1 MAKKKKTRKKA
12 RTANRLDYTK
22 GGRVSYQRGKGV
34 KNPKDDGRLIDGT
47 ITPVEPLPQAVP
59 PQQRG
64 RQTLEIQEE
73 ARRKAGVAAPQ
84 QRDRRKPS
92 TQNTAA
98 PVVTTQAP
106 MDADVDAQEAIS
118 DDVTSAAPG
127 TGGTSSQPEPTELQK
142 AQQAAR
148 EGAQAIIDDA
158 GKSATPQVVPTKLS
172 EDEKAEGMIAA
183 GTGQM
188 TTPAPTITPEQAS
201 LEGIA
206 PEQITQVD
214 AGQVSAPDTVTAELA
229 ATTTVTPEVSIEAAE
244 GVVSDQ
250 ALAQAAGVERVAPIE
265 GADVAIEEGAL
276 AERVIGAISNDAK
289 AQAAQIAG
297 SNLGKVTRAK
307 KQLRRAGISESVINE
322 LGNDPEALEAALM
335 DIPEEERGVIEG
347 LPEEAL
353 VSNQLDSL
361 LKGIEDGEIPA
372 WARPAVASV
381 ENMLASRGL
390 SASTV
395 GRDALFNAIIQS
407 AIPLAQS
414 NAQAIQA
421 SVVQERSLEAQK
433 AIKNAEFQQQTALTN
448 ANNVFRLDLAQFSAD
463 QQTALSN
470 SKFLQTISLTE
481 AQFDQQATV
490 QNAVLMSQA
499 NLAEADLNQRAQI
512 QNAQAFLQ
520 MDMTN
525 LNNKQQAIVLE
536 SQQEQQ
542 RILSNQAAEN
552 AAAQFNARSINQT
565 NQFMASLKAETER
578 FNVEQM
584 NVANQ
589 FNAAAINAAE
599 ARRVNNEVE
608 IEKIN
613 TQLVQQAKEFNA
625 QAQFQKDQFN
635 AKNALLVEQSNA
647 EWRRQINLAD
657 TAAINEANRINVQQ
671 QFKLTSQAQAFLWQE
686 LRDQADFDFRK
697 TENDNNRTSQL
708 IGTLVAA
715 DPKRYTIE
723 NQRDLT
729 EWIAKITS

>member
-22 GGRVSYQRGKGV
+22 GGRVGYQVGGRGGMMGGE
-34 KNPKDDGRLIDGT
+34 PGGT
-47 ITPVEPLPQAVP
+47 MADE
-59 PQQRG
+59 R
-64 RQTLEIQEE
+64 EE
-73 ARRKAGVAAPQ
+73 AEK
-84 QRDRRKPS
+84 
-92 TQNTAA
+92 
-98 PVVTTQAP
+98 
-106 MDADVDAQEAIS
+106 AIS
-118 DDVTSAAPG
+118 DEVTSAAPG
-127 TGGTSSQPEPTELQK
+127 TGTGSGSGGTSSQPSELQK

-158 GKSATPQVVPTKLS
+158 GKSATPQVVPTKLT
-172 EDEKAEGMIAA
+172 EDEKDEGMIAA

-276 AERVIGAISNDAK
+276 AERVIGSISNDAK

-470 SKFLQTISLTE
+470 SKFLQTMSLTE

>member
-1 MAKKKKTRKKA
+1 MARKKKTRKKA

-22 GGRVSYQRGKGV
+22 GGRVSYQVGGRGGMMGGE
-34 KNPKDDGRLIDGT
+34 PGGT
-47 ITPVEPLPQAVP
+47 I
-59 PQQRG
+59 QQER
-64 RQTLEIQEE
+64 EE
-73 ARRKAGVAAPQ
+73 AE
-84 QRDRRKPS
+84 
-92 TQNTAA
+92 
-98 PVVTTQAP
+98 
-106 MDADVDAQEAIS
+106 EAIS
-118 DDVTSAAPG
+118 NEITSAAPG
-127 TGGTSSQPEPTELQK
+127 AGTGSGSGGTSSQPSELEK
-142 AQQAAR
+142 AKQAAR
-148 EGAQAIIDDA
+148 EGAQAIIDDK
-158 GKSATPQVVPTKLS
+158 GKSATPQVVPTKVS
-172 EDEKAEGMIAA
+172 EEDKAEGMIAA

-188 TTPAPTITPEQAS
+188 TTPAPTISAEQAS
-201 LEGIA
+201 LQGIA
-206 PEQITQVD
+206 PEKVTEITDTAQAVTPD
-214 AGQVSAPDTVTAELA
+214 AVAPELA
-229 ATTTVTPEVSIEAAE
+229 PVTTVTPEVSIEAAE

-250 ALAQAAGVERVAPIE
+250 ALAEAAGVERVAPIE

-276 AERVIGAISNDAK
+276 AERVIGSISNDAK

-335 DIPEEERGVIEG
+335 DIPEEERGLIEG

-433 AIKNAEFQQQTALTN
+433 AIKNAEFQQQAALTN
-448 ANNVFRLDLAQFSAD
+448 ANNIFRLDLAQFSAD

-470 SKFLQTISLTE
+470 SKFLQTTSLTE
-481 AQFDQQATV
+481 AQFNQQATV

-499 NLAEADLNQRAQI
+499 NLAEANLNQRAQI

-525 LNNKQQAIVLE
+525 LSNRQQAVVLE

-565 NQFMASLKAETER
+565 NQFMASLKSQVEQ
-578 FNVEQM
+578 FNVQQM
-584 NVANQ
+584 NATKQ
-589 FNAAAINAAE
+589 FNASALNAAE

-613 TQLVQQAKEFNA
+613 TQLRQDAEKFNA
-625 QAQFQKDQFN
+625 QAEFERDKFN
-635 AKNALLVEQSNA
+635 AANALAVEQSNA
-647 EWRRQINLAD
+647 QWRRQINLAD

-686 LRDQADFDFRK
+686 LRDQADFDFRRS
-697 TENDNNRTSQL
+697 ENDNNRTSQL

-723 NQRDLT
+723 NQRDLS
-729 EWIAKITS
+729 EWIARITS

>member
-1 MAKKKKTRKKA
+1 MARKKKTRKKA

-22 GGRVSYQRGKGV
+22 GGRVGYQVGGRGGMMGGE
-34 KNPKDDGRLIDGT
+34 PGGT
-47 ITPVEPLPQAVP
+47 ID
-59 PQQRG
+59 
-64 RQTLEIQEE
+64 EE
-73 ARRKAGVAAPQ
+73 REKA
-84 QRDRRKPS
+84 D
-92 TQNTAA
+92 
-98 PVVTTQAP
+98 
-106 MDADVDAQEAIS
+106 EAIS
-118 DDVTSAAPG
+118 DETTSAAPG
-127 TGGTSSQPEPTELQK
+127 AGTGSGSGGTSSQPSELQK

-148 EGAQAIIDDA
+148 EGAQAIIDDK
-158 GKSATPQVVPTKLS
+158 GKSATPEVVPTKLT
-172 EDEKAEGMIAA
+172 EDEKDDGMIAA

-206 PEQITQVD
+206 PEQVTQITDVGQAD
-214 AGQVSAPDTVTAELA
+214 APQPITTELA
-229 ATTTVTPEVSIEAAE
+229 QVTSVTPDVSIEAAQ
-244 GVVSDQ
+244 GQVSDN
-250 ALAQAAGVERVAPIE
+250 AIAQAAGVERVAPIE
-265 GADVAIEEGAL
+265 GADVEIQEGAL
-276 AERVIGAISNDAK
+276 AQRVVGSLTDDAK
-289 AQAAQIAG
+289 AKASVVAG

-307 KQLRRAGISESVINE
+307 KQLRRAGISESVIAE

-335 DIPEEERGVIEG
+335 DLSEEERGVIEG

-353 VSNQLDSL
+353 VSNQLDTL
-361 LKGIEDGEIPA
+361 LKGIEEGEIPA
-372 WARPAVASV
+372 WARPAVSAV
-381 ENMLASRGL
+381 ENMLAARGL
-390 SASTV
+390 SASSV

-407 AIPLAQS
+407 AVPLAQS

-421 SVVQERSLEAQK
+421 AVVQERSLEAQRN
-433 AIKNAEFQQQTALTN
+433 IKDAELSQQAALVN
-448 ANNVFRLDLAQFSAD
+448 ANNVFKLNLAQFSAD

-470 SKFLQTISLTE
+470 SKFLQTATLAE
-481 AQFDQQATV
+481 AQFDQQAVV

-499 NLAEADLNQRAQI
+499 NLAEANLNQRAQI

-525 LNNKQQAIVLE
+525 LSNRQQAVVLE

-552 AAAQFNARSINQT
+552 AAAQFNARSVNQT
-565 NQFMASLKAETER
+565 NQFMASLKSQVEQ
-578 FNVEQM
+578 FNVQQM
-584 NVANQ
+584 NATKQ
-589 FNAAAINAAE
+589 FNASALNAAE

-613 TQLVQQAKEFNA
+613 TQLRQDAEKFNA
-625 QAQFQKDQFN
+625 QAEFERDKFN
-635 AKNALLVEQSNA
+635 AANALAVEQSNA
-647 EWRRQINLAD
+647 QWRRQINLAD

-686 LRDQADFDFRK
+686 LRDQADFDFRRS
-697 TENDNNRTSQL
+697 ENDNNRTSQL